1 MEDRWNGREKG
12 GGAERVEAGATRWNG
27 EGEKRNGGNRKR
39 EIIGVGR
46 RERADN

>member
-12 GGAERVEAGATRWNG
+12 GGAESGATRWNG

-39 EIIGVGR
+39 YIIGVGR
-46 RERADN
+46 TERTDN